1 MKYIVTGGAGF
12 IGSHIVDK
20 LLDDNHQVIV
30 LDNLSSGFEKNINS
44 KAELVKIDVSDSNS
58 SNKIV
63 SLMQGADSVFHLA
76 AMARVQPSID
86 DPMSF
91 EKNNSLATIN
101 ILKCAVDAK
110 VRRVIYSASSAAYGN
125 ATKMPLKETDSINPI
140 SPYAMQ
146 KYYGEIACKMFSEVY
161 GIQTVSLRYFNIYG
175 ERQSMEGAYAL
186 VVAAFA
192 KMRLNKKP
200 LTIRGDGEQRRDFT
214 HVKDIVKANILA
226 SKSQLVGKGEVIN
239 IGNGNNVSVNDIA
252 GMIGGETTQVDPVI
266 EPRETLAD
274 NALAKEL
281 LGWEPSI
288 ILKDWIPKYK
298 KDIGID

>member
-12 IGSHIVDK
+12 IGSHLVDK
-20 LLDDNHQVIV
+20 LLDDNHQVII
-30 LDNLSSGFEKNINS
+30 LDNLSSGFEKNINP
-44 KAELVKIDVSDSNS
+44 KAELVKIDVSDYNN

-63 SLMQGADSVFHLA
+63 SLMQDADSVFHLA
-76 AMARVQPSID
+76 ALASVQPSID
-86 DPMSF
+86 DPMRF

-146 KYYGEIACKMFSEVY
+146 KYYGEVACKMFSQVY

-186 VVAAFA
+186 VVGAFA
-192 KMRLNKKP
+192 KMRLNKRP
-200 LTIRGDGEQRRDFT
+200 LTITGDGEQRRDFT
-214 HVKDIVKANILA
+214 YVKDIVKANILA
-226 SKSQLVGKGEVIN
+226 SRSQLVGKGEVIN

-252 GMIGGETTQVDPVI
+252 RMIGGETTYVDPVI

-281 LGWEPSI
+281 LGWESSI
-288 ILKDWIPKYK
+288 TLEDWIPKYK
-298 KDIGID
+298 KDIGIN